1 MDDGAAETVGGDA
14 AVTKTAVRGGEQG
27 VEGFGDRMSGDTD
40 DSSSR
45 AEASAEGDGV
55 GQSSEGD
62 VPASEIPE
70 SPEAASRPD
79 DGSGAVRDVARA
91 DDKGADSV
99 EGADDADGEDPEAE
113 GGEEEAEPVLPD
125 GAYFVR
131 SAADPSFVLDVA
143 DASVV
148 SGADVRLWSANESN
162 AQRFWVSSE
171 DGVYR
176 LQAMCSGKAL
186 AVEEGGLENGADV
199 QQWLLEEA
207 SVEQTWEAS
216 ENDDGTFTLVSCA
229 NDLALD
235 VADGLAFEGADVRTW
250 EQNGTVAQR
259 FVFEPAEAFRDGVY
273 TIPST
278 IDMGMVVDVPTFR
291 AMRA

>member
-40 DSSSR
+40 DSSSC

-70 SPEAASRPD
+70 SPEAASRLD

-113 GGEEEAEPVLPD
+113 GARKRPNRPFRTG
-125 GAYFVR
+125 R
-131 SAADPSFVLDVA
+131 I
-143 DASVV
+143 
-148 SGADVRLWSANESN
+148 
-162 AQRFWVSSE
+162 
-171 DGVYR
+171 
-176 LQAMCSGKAL
+176 
-186 AVEEGGLENGADV
+186 
-199 QQWLLEEA
+199 
-207 SVEQTWEAS
+207 
-216 ENDDGTFTLVSCA
+216 SCA
-229 NDLALD
+229 
-235 VADGLAFEGADVRTW
+235 VRPTLPSCSTW
-250 EQNGTVAQR
+250 RTR
-259 FVFEPAEAFRDGVY
+259 RL
-273 TIPST
+273 
-278 IDMGMVVDVPTFR
+278 
-291 AMRA
+291 